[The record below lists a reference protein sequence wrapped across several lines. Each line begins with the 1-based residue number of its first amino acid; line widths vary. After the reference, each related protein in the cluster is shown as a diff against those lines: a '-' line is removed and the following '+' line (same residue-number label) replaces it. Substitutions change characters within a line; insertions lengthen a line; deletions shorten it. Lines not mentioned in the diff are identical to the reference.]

1 MTLNEICTFS
11 LTIILFTATYAGLA
25 VGKVP
30 GLRIDRAGIAL
41 VGATF
46 VMATGVM
53 PFEEAVGSIDYRT
66 IVLLLAMMIVV
77 AYLRLAG
84 FFERLA
90 GLALARF
97 HRPFALLA

>member
-1 MTLNEICTFS
+1 MTTLTDNWKFW
-11 LTIILFTATYAGLA
+11 LTIILFTATYAGLS
-25 VGKVP
+25 VGKIP

-46 VMATGVM
+46 LMATGVM
-53 PFEEAVGSIDYRT
+53 PFREAVRSVDYQT

-97 HRPFALLA
+97 RRPPAL